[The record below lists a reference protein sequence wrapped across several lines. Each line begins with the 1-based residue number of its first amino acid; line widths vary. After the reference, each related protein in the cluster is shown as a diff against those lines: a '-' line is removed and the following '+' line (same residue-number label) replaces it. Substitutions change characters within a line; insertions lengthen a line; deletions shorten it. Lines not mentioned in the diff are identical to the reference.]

1 VDWPPWWEWEL
12 ELTPHV
18 EKRMDDRGFSE
29 LDLREMLARATG
41 LRPRV
46 AEGRFVVETRLRG
59 RRWEVVVEP
68 DELEHLLV
76 VVTAYGVEP

>member
-1 VDWPPWWEWEL
+1 M

-29 LDLREMLARATG
+29 LDLREMLDRATG
-41 LRPRV
+41 LRP
-46 AEGRFVVETRLRG
+46 GVVG
-59 RRWEVVVEP
+59 G
-68 DELEHLLV
+68 LV

>member
-1 VDWPPWWEWEL
+1 MDWPPWWEWDM

-29 LDLREMLARATG
+29 LDLREMLDRATG
-41 LRPRV
+41 LRP
-46 AEGRFVVETRLRG
+46 GVVG
-59 RRWEVVVEP
+59 G
-68 DELEHLLV
+68 LV